1 MMKGSWG
8 FIVWVIFASLCA
20 SAQEESGNDQHK
32 RDGAENSEVVS
43 QRPEGVIVTGEGRR
57 YSGRV
62 SLFNSSL
69 KIEMEGGE
77 LVSLTLGEVVT
88 LTIDQAREREEL
100 VGKSG
105 VEGGLPAPWRN
116 RDLGRTLLPGK
127 VRWQDGVFR
136 VLAAPKAGDER
147 FAAFHLVYLPV
158 EGDCEI
164 QARVVSLN
172 NEDDESYAGIVI
184 CDGTTPEHRKALLGL
199 HPHGEKRVNF
209 RRWGYQGGSVTGKEL
224 PSLKLPYWL
233 KLVREGYD
241 VTAYHSPDGRRWRM
255 LKVSAGR
262 MRDKKAFVG
271 LAVQIGKDDRLSE
284 AVIDRVR
291 VNGEGDAE
299 AEPMLPHL
307 VLRGGSRLAAEIKA
321 GSRSAFQLGGRWDGR
336 TVTTPQVARLEFFH
350 PLPVEVA
357 SLVGGDRKGLL
368 LRSGDFSEGG
378 FELMQNGNVQVG
390 SVLFGS
396 RRHSILDEADCLVL
410 GKVVPGA
417 VQFRIETQSGSVL
430 LAERASFGLGELVAT
445 VAGLGEVRFG
455 LEEISSLEAVK

>member
-1 MMKGSWG
+1 MKVLWG
-8 FIVWVIFASLCA
+8 CMTWFLFASLHGW
-20 SAQEESGNDQHK
+20 SQDESDNDQYE
-32 RDGAENSEVVS
+32 RDGVEDPAVVL
-43 QRPEGVIVTGEGRR
+43 RWPEGVIVTREGRR
-57 YSGRV
+57 YQGRV
-62 SLFNSSL
+62 FFFENSL
-69 KIEMEGGE
+69 KIENEEKE
-77 LVSLTLGEVVT
+77 LVSLALEEIGTVT
-88 LTIDQAREREEL
+88 MEHARGREDQ
-100 VGKSG
+100 VGNSG
-105 VEGGLPAPWRN
+105 VEGALPAPWRN

-127 VRWQDGVFR
+127 VRWQDGAFR
-136 VLAAPKAGDER
+136 ILAAPKAEDER

-184 CDGTTPEHRKALLGL
+184 CDGTTPENRKALLGL

-209 RRWGYQGGSVTGKEL
+209 RRWGYQGGSATGKEL

-284 AVIDRVR
+284 AVIDRVS
-291 VNGEGDAE
+291 VNGEGGAE
-299 AEPMLPHL
+299 AEAMLPHL
-307 VLRGGSRLAAEIKA
+307 VLRGGSRLAAEIKE
-321 GSRSAFQLGGRWDGR
+321 GNRSAFHLGGRWDGR

-357 SLVGGDRKGLL
+357 ALVEGERKGLL

-378 FELMQNGNVQVG
+378 FESLEQGNIRLG

-396 RRHSILDEADCLVL
+396 RQHSILDEADCLVL
-410 GKVVPGA
+410 GKVVSGA
-417 VQFRIETQSGSVL
+417 VRFRIATQSGSVL
-430 LAERASFGLGELVAT
+430 LAEKASFERGELVAT

-455 LEEISSLEAVK
+455 LEEISSLQAMK

>member
-1 MMKGSWG
+1 MKVLWG
-8 FIVWVIFASLCA
+8 CMTWFLFASLHGW
-20 SAQEESGNDQHK
+20 SQDESDNGQYE
-32 RDGAENSEVVS
+32 RDGVEDPAVVL
-43 QRPEGVIVTGEGRR
+43 RWPEGVIVTREGRR
-57 YSGRV
+57 YQGRV
-62 SLFNSSL
+62 SFFENSL
-69 KIEMEGGE
+69 KIEKDEKE
-77 LVSLTLGEVVT
+77 LVSLALEEIGTVTIEHARGREDQLGN
-88 LTIDQAREREEL
+88 
-100 VGKSG
+100 SG
-105 VEGGLPAPWRN
+105 VEGALPAPWRN

-184 CDGTTPEHRKALLGL
+184 CDGTTPENRKALLGL

-209 RRWGYQGGSVTGKEL
+209 RRWGYQGGSATGKEL

-284 AVIDRVR
+284 AVIDRVS
-291 VNGEGDAE
+291 VNGEGGAE
-299 AEPMLPHL
+299 AEAMPPHL
-307 VLRGGSRLAAEIKA
+307 VLRGGSRLAAEIKE
-321 GSRSAFQLGGRWDGR
+321 GNRSAFQLGGRWEGR

-357 SLVGGDRKGLL
+357 ALVEGERKGLL

-378 FELMQNGNVQVG
+378 FESLEEGNIRLG
-390 SVLFGS
+390 SVLLGS
-396 RRHSILDEADCLVL
+396 RQYSILDEADCLVL
-410 GKVVPGA
+410 GKVVSGA
-417 VQFRIETQSGSVL
+417 VRFRIATQSGSVL
-430 LAERASFGLGELVAT
+430 LAERASFERGELVAT

-455 LEEISSLEAVK
+455 LEEISSLQAMK

>member
-1 MMKGSWG
+1 MKVLWG
-8 FIVWVIFASLCA
+8 CMTWFLVASLHGW
-20 SAQEESGNDQHK
+20 SQDESDNGQYE
-32 RDGAENSEVVS
+32 RDGVEDPAVVL
-43 QRPEGVIVTGEGRR
+43 RWPEGVIVTREGRR
-57 YSGRV
+57 YQGRV
-62 SLFNSSL
+62 SFFENSL
-69 KIEMEGGE
+69 KIEKDEKE
-77 LVSLTLGEVVT
+77 LASLALEEIGTVTIEHARGREDQLGN
-88 LTIDQAREREEL
+88 
-100 VGKSG
+100 SG
-105 VEGGLPAPWRN
+105 VEGALPAPWRN

-184 CDGTTPEHRKALLGL
+184 CDGTTPENRKALLGL

-284 AVIDRVR
+284 AVIDRVS
-291 VNGEGDAE
+291 VNGEGGAE
-299 AEPMLPHL
+299 AEAMLPHL
-307 VLRGGSRLAAEIKA
+307 VLRGGSRLAAEIKE
-321 GSRSAFQLGGRWDGR
+321 GNRSAFQLGGRWEGR

-357 SLVGGDRKGLL
+357 ALVEGERKGLL

-378 FELMQNGNVQVG
+378 FESLEEGNIRLG
-390 SVLFGS
+390 SVLLGS
-396 RRHSILDEADCLVL
+396 RQHSILDEADCLVL
-410 GKVVPGA
+410 GKVVSGA
-417 VQFRIETQSGSVL
+417 VRFRIATQSGSVL
-430 LAERASFGLGELVAT
+430 LAEKASFERGELVAT

-455 LEEISSLEAVK
+455 LEEISSLQAMK

>member
-1 MMKGSWG
+1 MTW
-8 FIVWVIFASLCA
+8 FLLASLHGW
-20 SAQEESGNDQHK
+20 SQDESDNGQYE
-32 RDGAENSEVVS
+32 RDGVEDPAVVL
-43 QRPEGVIVTGEGRR
+43 RWPEGVIVTREGRR
-57 YSGRV
+57 YQGRV
-62 SLFNSSL
+62 SFFENSL
-69 KIEMEGGE
+69 KIEKDEKE
-77 LVSLTLGEVVT
+77 LVSLALEEIGTVTIEHARGREDQLGN
-88 LTIDQAREREEL
+88 
-100 VGKSG
+100 SG
-105 VEGGLPAPWRN
+105 VEGALPAPWRN

-184 CDGTTPEHRKALLGL
+184 CDGTTPENRKALLGL

-284 AVIDRVR
+284 AVIDRVS
-291 VNGEGDAE
+291 VNGEGGAE
-299 AEPMLPHL
+299 AEAMLPHL
-307 VLRGGSRLAAEIKA
+307 VLRGGSRLAAEIKE
-321 GSRSAFQLGGRWDGR
+321 GNRSAFQLGGRWEGR

-357 SLVGGDRKGLL
+357 ALVEGERKGLL

-378 FELMQNGNVQVG
+378 FESLEEGNIRLG
-390 SVLFGS
+390 SVLLGS
-396 RRHSILDEADCLVL
+396 RQYSILDEADCLVL
-410 GKVVPGA
+410 GKVVSGA
-417 VQFRIETQSGSVL
+417 VRFRIATQSGSVL
-430 LAERASFGLGELVAT
+430 LAERASFERGELVAT

-455 LEEISSLEAVK
+455 LEEISSLQAMK

>member
-1 MMKGSWG
+1 MTW
-8 FIVWVIFASLCA
+8 FLFASLHGW
-20 SAQEESGNDQHK
+20 SQDESDNGQYEK
-32 RDGAENSEVVS
+32 DGGEDPAVVL
-43 QRPEGVIVTGEGRR
+43 RWPEGVIVTREGRR
-57 YSGRV
+57 YQGRV
-62 SLFNSSL
+62 SFFENSL
-69 KIEMEGGE
+69 KIEKDEKE
-77 LVSLTLGEVVT
+77 SVSLALEEIGTVTIEHARGREDQLGN
-88 LTIDQAREREEL
+88 
-100 VGKSG
+100 SG
-105 VEGGLPAPWRN
+105 VEGALPAPWRN

-184 CDGTTPEHRKALLGL
+184 CDGTTPENRKALLGL

-284 AVIDRVR
+284 AVIDRVS
-291 VNGEGDAE
+291 VNGEGGAE
-299 AEPMLPHL
+299 AEAMLPHL
-307 VLRGGSRLAAEIKA
+307 VLRGGSRLAAEIKE
-321 GSRSAFQLGGRWDGR
+321 GNRSAFQLGGRWEGR

-357 SLVGGDRKGLL
+357 ALVEGERKGLL

-378 FELMQNGNVQVG
+378 FESLEEGNIRLG
-390 SVLFGS
+390 SVLLGS
-396 RRHSILDEADCLVL
+396 RQHSILDEADCLVL
-410 GKVVPGA
+410 GKVVSGA
-417 VQFRIETQSGSVL
+417 VRFRIATQSGSVL
-430 LAERASFGLGELVAT
+430 LAERASFERGELVAT

-455 LEEISSLEAVK
+455 LEEISSLQAMK